1 MNGMMVNSTKPPKRN
16 AVRAAL
22 DTLYL
27 VSGVVAGIFLAGIAL
42 TIVAQIVGRFVG
54 LAVDATEL
62 AGFLMAAS
70 TFSGLAYTLKSG
82 THVRVTLALLGLR
95 QPVRRIVEVVAL
107 LVGVTASSYFTYFA
121 MHFVIQ
127 SYQFNDIS
135 PGLLAI
141 PFWIPQLSMAI
152 GAALLTLAFV
162 DELAIVLTG
171 GTPGYDSQEGVLD
184 QLQSDSEN
192 APGHSRRVA
201 QHAETTYERT

>member
-22 DTLYL
+22 DTVYF
-27 VSGVVAGIFLAGIAL
+27 VSGIVAGICLAGIAV

-121 MHFVIQ
+121 IHFVIQ

-135 PGLLAI
+135 PGLLGI
-141 PFWIPQLSMAI
+141 PFWIPQLSMAV

-171 GTPGYDSQEGVLD
+171 GTPGYDSQESVLD
-184 QLQSDSEN
+184 QLHSDSAN
-192 APGHSRRVA
+192 APGHSGRVV
-201 QHAETTYERT
+201 QDTETEYERT